1 MLRFILGV
9 AAGAGLYHWCMQK
22 ETQEKMSEMYGCA
35 SEYLG
40 KAQEKMKDMAE
51 KGEKKLHEAADYAD
65 DAMNKK

>member
-35 SEYLG
+35 SEYLS

-51 KGEKKLHEAADYAD
+51 KGEQKLHEAANCAD
-65 DAMNKK
+65 DAMQKK

>member
-40 KAQEKMKDMAE
+40 KAHDKMKDMAE
-51 KGEKKLHEAADYAD
+51 KGEKKLQEAAECTD
-65 DAMNKK
+65 DALKKK